1 MRNRVQAIARD
12 VHRRN
17 FLSPQQRREFSNIWE
32 LGHQAQPFYKPS
44 CPLRTS
50 VTCIVDRDATN
61 PCTQQTSYNIF
72 AGLGIWKMAEMT
84 IAPVASHGFF
94 IDGHW
99 RDDGD
104 IVEIRAPYDG
114 NLIARVV
121 QGCREHVEAAI
132 AAAVKAFGTTRRLPA
147 FERQRVLR
155 RISASMAE
163 RKEEFARTLAQEAGK
178 PIKGART
185 EVERAV
191 FTFNVAAEESTRIYG
206 EYLPLD
212 WQEFTAG
219 RWGIV
224 RRFPLG
230 PIVGITPFNFPIN
243 LVAHKVAPAIAAGCS
258 MILKPAPQTPLC
270 SLLLAECVQQAGW
283 PDGGL
288 NVLPLSNE
296 DAGFLVSDDRIKLIS
311 FTGSVPV
318 GWEIKRRSGKKKVV
332 LELGGNA
339 AVIVHSDADLAYAAE
354 RCIFGGFAY
363 AGQTCISVQRILVEH
378 SVYGR
383 FTDLLVEGVKKLH
396 VGDPLDEKTD
406 VGPLI
411 RESDAVRTIGWIEEA
426 VHAGARVLCGGH
438 RDGMIV
444 EPAILTGTKPDMKV
458 NCQEIFGPVVT
469 VEPYKDFD
477 QALRQV
483 NNSSFGLQA
492 GVFTRDAKLLFQAYD
507 ELEVGGLIAGDVP
520 SFRVDHM
527 PYGGVKDSGLG
538 REGLRYAIE
547 EMTEPKLLVM
557 NLR

>member
-1 MRNRVQAIARD
+1 
-12 VHRRN
+12 
-17 FLSPQQRREFSNIWE
+17 
-32 LGHQAQPFYKPS
+32 
-44 CPLRTS
+44 
-50 VTCIVDRDATN
+50 
-61 PCTQQTSYNIF
+61 
-72 AGLGIWKMAEMT
+72 MAEMT
-84 IAPVASHGFF
+84 IAPVATHGFF
-94 IDGHW
+94 LDGRW
-99 RDDGD
+99 CEDGD
-104 IVEIRAPYDG
+104 VVDIRSPYDG
-114 NLIARVV
+114 TLIARVM
-121 QGCREHVEAAI
+121 QGRREHADAAI

-155 RISASMAE
+155 RISASIAE
-163 RKEEFARTLAQEAGK
+163 RKEEFSRTLAQEAGK
-178 PIKGART
+178 PIKGARI
-185 EVERAV
+185 EVERAI

-230 PIVGITPFNFPIN
+230 PIAGITPFNFPIN
-243 LVAHKVAPAIAAGCS
+243 LVAHKVAPAIAAGCP

-296 DAGFLVSDDRIKLIS
+296 DAGLLVTDDRIKLIS

-318 GWEIKRRSGKKKVV
+318 GWDIKRRAGKKKVV

-339 AVIVHSDADLAYAAE
+339 AVIVHSDADLSYAAD
-354 RCIFGGFAY
+354 RCLTGGFAY

-378 SVYGR
+378 SVYGK
-383 FTDLLVEGVKKLH
+383 FADLLIEGVKKLK
-396 VGDPLDEKTD
+396 VGDPLDDSTD

-411 RESDAVRTIGWIEEA
+411 RESDAVRTSTWIEEA
-426 VHAGARVLCGGH
+426 VRAGARLLCGGS
-438 RDGMIV
+438 RKGLMV
-444 EPAILTGTKPDMKV
+444 EPTVLTGTKPDMKV
-458 NCQEIFGPVVT
+458 NSQEVFGPVVT

-477 QALRQV
+477 QALRMV
-483 NNSSFGLQA
+483 NNSAYGMQA
-492 GVFTRDAKLLFQAYD
+492 GIFTRDAKLLFQAYD
-507 ELEVGGLIAGDVP
+507 ELEVGGVIAGDVP
-520 SFRVDHM
+520 SFRIDHM